1 MYDNPYASS
10 LETRVLSAT
19 PMELVTM
26 LYDAAIESVQSA
38 RQHLANR
45 QIRERARAITRTVE
59 ILVELSHSLDHQKG
73 GALSERLAA
82 LYDYMQRILLE
93 ANSTQTEPGL
103 VETENLLK
111 TLREAWQQ
119 VPASSSSYTS
129 ALGLTA

>member
-1 MYDNPYASS
+1 
-10 LETRVLSAT
+10 
-19 PMELVTM
+19 MELVTM

-45 QIRERARAITRTVE
+45 QIRERAHAITRTVE
-59 ILVELSHSLDHQKG
+59 ILVELSQSLDHQKG

-93 ANSTQTEPGL
+93 ANSSQTEAGL

-119 VPASSSSYTS
+119 VTPASSPSYGSMHSDYRSS
-129 ALGLTA
+129 LGLTA